1 MPTIIKP
8 MFVCQCVAEGK
19 NGHPKRGTVSVESF
33 DYSTL
38 WSVDEHIRTGG
49 ENAAYVLLR
58 KIDVE
63 IDYELPT
70 PEEQAAISLP
80 IMEAGLQKL
89 RADFVVQETKLLADI
104 ASIKQL
110 TYKGPIEGDFM
121 AAADAARDVSP
132 KRDEDVAD
140 AEIVEPAAPKW
151 DIDKDGIPF

>member
-1 MPTIIKP
+1 MPTITKP
-8 MFVCQCVAEGK
+8 MFVCLCVAEGK

-33 DYSTL
+33 DYATL
-38 WSVDEHIRTGG
+38 WSVDEHIKTGG
-49 ENAAYVLLR
+49 ESAAYVLLR

-63 IDYELPT
+63 IDYQMPT

-89 RADFVVQETKLLADI
+89 RADFVVQETKFLADI

-121 AAADAARDVSP
+121 AAADNAREVNP
-132 KRDEDVAD
+132 KRDEDVSE
-140 AEIVEPAAPKW
+140 AEIVDVPAAPKP
-151 DIDKDGIPF
+151 DLDIPF